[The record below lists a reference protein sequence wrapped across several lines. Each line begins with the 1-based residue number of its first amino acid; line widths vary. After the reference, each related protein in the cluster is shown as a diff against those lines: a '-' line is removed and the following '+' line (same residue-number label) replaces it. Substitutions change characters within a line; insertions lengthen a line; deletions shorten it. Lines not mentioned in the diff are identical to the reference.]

1 MPKADIDIGMTG
13 MTIVSYLAA
22 AVRPSCAVL
31 FTFEL
36 LPFCHSPKVININ
49 GIPTA
54 PPVFVH
60 PPVLLTILL
69 GAVVITSLT
78 FF

>member
-13 MTIVSYLAA
+13 HLAA

-36 LPFCHSPKVININ
+36 LPLCHCPKVININ
-49 GIPTA
+49 GIPTPA
-54 PPVFVH
+54 PVFVG

-78 FF
+78 FFQ